1 MHLTSPSEPARIVD
15 KELFDWLTDLRPQTQ
30 IPRQSRAFVR
40 IDVCHRAY
48 WHALFDI
55 CPQLLKIAAPDGL
68 AILRPFMTWAETQNL
83 TFDWSFYL
91 WVYEWLKQSEFQDR
105 IDNDLLIT
113 MMGASA
119 ARWGNYDRTPACGL
133 VLASAEASEIV
144 VAWKCRTASGRR
156 EIEIIDLEEPLP
168 PPEESFGFF
177 TLPSFELA
185 PFPGWRNIP
194 R

>member
-1 MHLTSPSEPARIVD
+1 MHLASPSKPEID
-15 KELFDWLTDLRPQTQ
+15 KELFDWLMDLQPQKK

-40 IDVCHRAY
+40 VDLCHRSY

-55 CPQLLKIAAPDGL
+55 CPQLLKIGGPDGL
-68 AILRPFMTWAETQNL
+68 AILRPFMTWTASQNI

-133 VLASAEASEIV
+133 VLASAATSEIV

-156 EIEIIDLEEPLP
+156 EVEVIDLEEPLP
-168 PPEESFGFF
+168 APGESFGFF